1 MDINDIKELTKKI
14 MENPRENLADLDLE
28 KLKEIK
34 KYINPLGNVMGNKQ
48 SYSVL
53 SIFNMNEAYRKK
65 LITTSLIAYV
75 YRLLEEYEPTLELEK
90 AKKYFAN
97 NPEISKEEQAEKLD
111 EITLTSRSIIRAFMN
126 RNFSYDIDRH
136 IRAGHKSNAV
146 KSGID
151 EHFIASAKEDATK
164 MESKM
169 ASAPDRLHKFV
180 KNNLLLVNSQL
191 KQIDETM
198 TSLNETLLDS
208 SLSVEDKQV
217 ILLRCQCKI
226 QQISTEFNKIALP
239 LEKAD
244 TLNAW
249 IVNPPADLFYHFD
262 RFMSNHFEQLRDI
275 TDICYNERA
284 DIDDIVIHYDS
295 FEELN
300 DAKDFVAQHES
311 EFKQEPLIIENRGI
325 TLLGPFKENKA
336 KINYYNKNTQLLK
349 DMTEQAEMD
358 QKLGKDIV
366 DKRVK
371 DSKKKN
377 IAEMGPDDPG
387 LAQYREALGT
397 IETLGAKKG
406 LTQQEQD
413 EYQKSITIRDDM
425 EVPEGAIQT
434 DVFYTD
440 EDGKMKKKKIYTQA
454 EAPLHLQK
462 GSQFANK
469 YQAKKKEVT
478 M

>member
-1 MDINDIKELTKKI
+1 MDVNEIKELTKKI

-48 SYSVL
+48 SYTVM

-90 AKKYFAN
+90 AKKYFASH
-97 NPEISKEEQAEKLD
+97 PEISKEEQDEKLD

-136 IRAGHKSNAV
+136 IRAGHKSDAV

-151 EHFIASAKEDATK
+151 EFIATTKAESDK
-164 MESKM
+164 MEAKM

-180 KNNLLLVNSQL
+180 KNNMMLVNSQL

-198 TSLNETLLDS
+198 TSLNEVLLDQTM
-208 SLSVEDKQV
+208 SVEDKQV

-226 QQISTEFNKIALP
+226 QQISVEFNKLASP

-275 TDICYNERA
+275 TDICYKERA

-295 FEELN
+295 FEDLN

-325 TLLGPFKENKA
+325 TLLGPFKENKS

-349 DMTEQAEMD
+349 EMTEQAEAD
-358 QKLGKDIV
+358 QRLGKDIIE
-366 DKRVK
+366 KRVK

-387 LAQYREALGT
+387 LTQYREAMGT

-406 LTQQEQD
+406 LTQQEQ
-413 EYQKSITIRDDM
+413 EAYQKSIAIRDDM
-425 EVPEGAIQT
+425 EVPDGAIQT

-462 GSQFANK
+462 GSQFATK
-469 YQAKKKEVT
+469 YQPKKKEALQ
-478 M
+478 